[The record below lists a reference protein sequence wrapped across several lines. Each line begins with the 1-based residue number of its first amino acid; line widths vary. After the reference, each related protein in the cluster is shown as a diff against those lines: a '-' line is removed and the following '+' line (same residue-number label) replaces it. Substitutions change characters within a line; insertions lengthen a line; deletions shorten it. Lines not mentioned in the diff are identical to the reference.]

1 VGVVLLALFVA
12 RELRE
17 DEPLINLRIF
27 RDRGFA
33 ADNLVLALMSVAFVP
48 LFFFASLYAQ
58 ICLGWE
64 PSEAGLYLL
73 IFFGGFASAAQ
84 IGGRILDARGA
95 RPSVLAGCAIAA
107 AGFALWASKLTD
119 LSVGGQWLYIVIAG
133 AGTGLILGPVST
145 DAVNRAPR
153 ASYGEVTG
161 ITQTARNFGSSL
173 GLAVLGSILVAQNT
187 SRIETTL
194 EGRGVPAAAA
204 DRVANALSL
213 SGGGD
218 TSRFSERAGPQ
229 ARALFDAVQL
239 DFAHSLRTV
248 FFIMAAVMAVA
259 FVVALVA
266 VPRGRAPEAAA
277 VPDAEPQPAG

>member
-1 VGVVLLALFVA
+1 MTSIGPLAGGYLTQWTWRAIFWINVPVA
-12 RELRE
+12 IPRPHPHRS
-17 DEPLINLRIF
+17 RAH
-27 RDRGFA
+27 R
-33 ADNLVLALMSVAFVP
+33 
-48 LFFFASLYAQ
+48 
-58 ICLGWE
+58 
-64 PSEAGLYLL
+64 
-73 IFFGGFASAAQ
+73 
-84 IGGRILDARGA
+84 RGA
-95 RPSVLAGCAIAA
+95 PPGAHRRGRRRP
-107 AGFALWASKLTD
+107 ALRRD

-248 FFIMAAVMAVA
+248 LFIMAAVMAVA